1 MSVHD
6 SATKGYAV
14 GAETYV
20 RGRPGYPPEASEWL
34 RDVVGLAPGRRVLD
48 VGSGTGKFLPLL
60 RASGADLIAL
70 EPVAAMRRQL
80 SQANPDVEVL
90 AGSADSIPLPDA
102 SVDAV
107 VCAQAFHW
115 FATKEAL
122 AEMRRVLKPG
132 GVLGLIWNVRDE
144 TVPWVAALS
153 DVTDALNADT
163 PRYRT
168 GEWRRVF
175 PTEGLRELGE
185 RHAVNSHVG
194 PADQVVVARTLSVS
208 FIAALPQD
216 QQQKAEQ
223 QVRDLIACTPEL
235 QTPEV
240 AFPYRT
246 VMIALAKT

>member
-1 MSVHD
+1 M
-6 SATKGYAV
+6 
-14 GAETYV
+14 
-20 RGRPGYPPEASEWL
+20 
-34 RDVVGLAPGRRVLD
+34 
-48 VGSGTGKFLPLL
+48 
-60 RASGADLIAL
+60 
-70 EPVAAMRRQL
+70 
-80 SQANPDVEVL
+80 
-90 AGSADSIPLPDA
+90 
-102 SVDAV
+102 
-107 VCAQAFHW
+107 
-115 FATKEAL
+115 
-122 AEMRRVLKPG
+122 
-132 GVLGLIWNVRDE
+132 RDE

-153 DVTDALNADT
+153 DITDALNADT

-175 PTEGLRELGE
+175 PAEGLRELGE
-185 RHAVNSHVG
+185 RHAVISHVG

-246 VMIALAKT
+246 VMIAFVKT